1 MAQAPPLPRPLTPCC
16 RELLD
21 SLTLG
26 DYLATRP
33 PRAVISIT
41 AAEGVGA
48 VLRRFAC
55 AGLVS
60 EAAGTL
66 RCTEQAVHGGHAA
79 QGTSRVFCIGA
90 PTSPTPA
97 PLPPR

>member
-1 MAQAPPLPRPLTPCC
+1 MKDPLQPARHAGRSGRRGGRLWGTAVRRRSGGDLLALTPCR

-55 AGLVS
+55 AGLVRQQAA
-60 EAAGTL
+60 AAG
-66 RCTEQAVHGGHAA
+66 ASAH
-79 QGTSRVFCIGA
+79 
-90 PTSPTPA
+90 
-97 PLPPR
+97 